1 MSDLFH
7 AILRQEYPGYE
18 PEYRFHPERRW
29 KFDHAWPHVKIALE
43 IEGGAWI
50 NGRHTRGAGYIRDM
64 EKYSEAAILGW
75 RILRVT
81 PQQVKNGQAL
91 ELVRRIFI
99 ELTAKRAKKWN
110 PNHVKS
116 AAP

>member
-7 AILRQEYPGYE
+7 AILKQQFPGHESEYK
-18 PEYRFHPERRW
+18 FHPERRW
-29 KFDHAWPHVKIALE
+29 KFDHAWPHAHIALE

-50 NGRHTRGAGYIRDM
+50 NGRHNRGAGYIRDM

-91 ELVRRIFI
+91 ELVKRIFI
-99 ELTAKRAKKWN
+99 EHTAQRAKKWQ
-110 PNHVKS
+110 KK
-116 AAP
+116 